1 MGPLPSAD
9 LTPAYPGVTPL
20 GLGTADVESFTGYV
34 VRLGNAFAV
43 PASVLLTHSLNAVLP
58 PARRDLHYRRN
69 GALNGA
75 GPAVLHAADGIA
87 RLTGERDAQ
96 RLSFHGLVDLLHLV
110 DRDLVSPTRRWCPLC
125 WGDDAE
131 PYDRKVWW
139 LAVVDACSVHG
150 CLLESRCRTCGRLQP
165 SLTRGVRLNA
175 CSYCGHELSDSCS
188 APVFPSGPAAER
200 LLWYARQGAD
210 LIHAAEVVALMQS
223 DEEASLSAAYARL
236 AVKARDVG
244 LREVAS
250 ELDKM
255 CMRRAPRAG
264 WVEALFSAL
273 WRLDEEVLA
282 LFSSPVQE
290 AVRGYLRPAVSPL
303 NAGQGTDSH

>member
-1 MGPLPSAD
+1 MGPLPSVD
-9 LTPAYPGVTPL
+9 LTPVYVGVPPL
-20 GLGTADVESFTGYV
+20 GLGTGAVESFTGYV

-75 GPAVLHAADGIA
+75 GPAVLHAAAGIA

-96 RLSFHGLVDLLHLV
+96 RLSFHGLVDLLHMV
-110 DRDLVSPTRRWCPLC
+110 DRDLVSQTRRWCPLC
-125 WGDDAE
+125 WAGDGE

-139 LAVVDACSVHG
+139 LSVVDVCPAHA
-150 CLLESRCRTCGRLQP
+150 CLLESRCGTCGRLQP

-175 CSYCGHELSDSCS
+175 CSYCGYDLFESSS
-188 APVFPSGPAAER
+188 ATVLPSGSAADR
-200 LLWYARQGAD
+200 RLWYARQAAD
-210 LIHAAEVVALMQS
+210 LVHAAEVIALMQC
-223 DEEASLSAAYARL
+223 DETASLGSAYARL
-236 AVKARDVG
+236 AAKARGAG
-244 LREVAS
+244 LRDVAS
-250 ELDKM
+250 EFDKM
-255 CMRRAPRAG
+255 RMRRTARAG

-273 WRLDEEVLA
+273 WRLDEEVLS

-290 AVRGYLRPAVSPL
+290 AVRGSRSVSR
-303 NAGQGTDSH
+303 

>member
-1 MGPLPSAD
+1 MGPFPSAD
-9 LTPAYPGVTPL
+9 LTPAYPSVAPL
-20 GLGTADVESFTGYV
+20 GLDTGDVESFTGYV

-125 WGDDAE
+125 WTDDSE

-139 LAVVDACSVHG
+139 FAVVDACPVHG
-150 CLLESRCRTCGRLQP
+150 CLLESRCGTCGRLQP
-165 SLTRGVRLNA
+165 SLTRGVPLNA
-175 CSYCGHELSDSCS
+175 CSYCGHELSDSSS
-188 APVFPSGPAAER
+188 ATVLPSGHAAQR

-223 DEEASLSAAYARL
+223 DEAASLNAAYARFCGEGSRCGSPRGGIG
-236 AVKARDVG
+236 V
-244 LREVAS
+244 REDAHPSRAS
-250 ELDKM
+250 CWLG
-255 CMRRAPRAG
+255 RGALQRVVAPRRGGNRAVLTCRAG
-264 WVEALFSAL
+264 GGSLCA
-273 WRLDEEVLA
+273 
-282 LFSSPVQE
+282 
-290 AVRGYLRPAVSPL
+290 AVYRPWCLR
-303 NAGQGTDSH
+303 

>member
-1 MGPLPSAD
+1 MGFLLSAD
-9 LTPAYPGVTPL
+9 LTPVYPGVAPL
-20 GLGTADVESFTGYV
+20 GLGTADTESFTGYV

-87 RLTGERDAQ
+87 RLTGEREAQ

-125 WGDDAE
+125 WADDPE
-131 PYDRKVWW
+131 PYDRKFWW
-139 LAVVDACSVHG
+139 LAVVDACPVHG
-150 CLLESRCRTCGRLQP
+150 CLLESRCGTCGRLQP
-165 SLTRGVRLNA
+165 SLTRGVRLDA
-175 CSYCGHELSDSCS
+175 CSYCGNKLSDSSS
-188 APVFPSGPAAER
+188 ATVLPSGPAEQR
-200 LLWYARQGAD
+200 LLWYARQGTD
-210 LIHAAEVVALMQS
+210 LIHAAEVVALLQS
-223 DEEASLSAAYARL
+223 DEAASLKVAYARL
-236 AVKARDVG
+236 AAKARDVG

-250 ELDKM
+250 DFKKM
-255 CMRRAPRAG
+255 RMRRAPRAG

-273 WRLDEEVLA
+273 WRLDAQVLA
-282 LFSSPVQE
+282 LFSPAVQE
-290 AVRGYLRPAVSPL
+290 AVRGSGSVPL
-303 NAGQGTDSH
+303 SG

>member
-1 MGPLPSAD
+1 MGTLPSAD
-9 LTPAYPGVTPL
+9 LTPAYPGVAPL
-20 GLGTADVESFTGYV
+20 GLGTGAVESFTGYV
-34 VRLGNAFAV
+34 VRLGSAFAV

-58 PARRDLHYRRN
+58 PARRHLHYRRN

-125 WGDDAE
+125 WADDTE

-139 LAVVDACSVHG
+139 LAVVDACPVHA
-150 CLLESRCRTCGRLQP
+150 CLLESRCGTCARLQP

-175 CSYCGHELSDSCS
+175 CSYCGHELSDCS
-188 APVFPSGPAAER
+188 SATVLPPGPAAQR
-200 LLWYARQGAD
+200 LLWFARQGGD
-210 LIHAAEVVALMQS
+210 LIHAAEVTALMQS
-223 DEEASLSAAYARL
+223 DEAASLKAAYARL
-236 AVKARDVG
+236 AAKARDGG

-250 ELDKM
+250 EFDKM
-255 CMRRAPRAG
+255 CTRRAPRAG

-273 WRLDEEVLA
+273 WRLDAEEVLS
-282 LFSSPVQE
+282 LFSPPVQD
-290 AVRGYLRPAVSPL
+290 AVR
-303 NAGQGTDSH
+303 NAQWPMPSG

>member
-9 LTPAYPGVTPL
+9 LTPAYPGVAPL

-34 VRLGNAFAV
+34 VRLGNTFAV

-75 GPAVLHAADGIA
+75 GPAVLHAAGGIA
-87 RLTGERDAQ
+87 HLTGEPEAH

-125 WGDDAE
+125 WADDPE
-131 PYDRKVWW
+131 PYDRKFWW
-139 LAVVDACSVHG
+139 LAVVDACPVHG
-150 CLLESRCRTCGRLQP
+150 CLLESRCGTCGRLQP

-175 CSYCGHELSDSCS
+175 CSYCGHELSDSSS
-188 APVFPSGPAAER
+188 AAVLPSGPVAER
-200 LLWYARQGAD
+200 LLWYARQGGD

-223 DEEASLSAAYARL
+223 DEAASLNAAYARL
-236 AVKARDVG
+236 AAKARDVG
-244 LREVAS
+244 FREVAS
-250 ELDKM
+250 EFEKM
-255 CMRRAPRAG
+255 RTRRAPRAG

-273 WRLDEEVLA
+273 WRLDEEVLV
-282 LFSSPVQE
+282 LFSPAVQA
-290 AVRGYLRPAVSPL
+290 AVRSVRQFAVPAVPDVS
-303 NAGQGTDSH
+303 ADC

>member
-1 MGPLPSAD
+1 MGPLPSAE
-9 LTPAYPGVTPL
+9 LTPAYPGVAPL
-20 GLGTADVESFTGYV
+20 GLGTGDVESFTGYV

-43 PASVLLTHSLNAVLP
+43 PASVLLTHSLNTVLP

-96 RLSFHGLVDLLHLV
+96 RLSFHGLVDLLQLV
-110 DRDLVSPTRRWCPLC
+110 DRDLVSPSRRWCPLC
-125 WGDDAE
+125 WADDPE

-139 LAVVDACSVHG
+139 LAVVDGCPVHG
-150 CLLESRCRTCGRLQP
+150 CLLESRCATCGRLQP

-175 CSYCGHELSDSCS
+175 CSYCGHELSDSSS
-188 APVFPSGPAAER
+188 ATVLPSGTAAER

-223 DEEASLSAAYARL
+223 DEVPSLSAAYARL
-236 AVKARDVG
+236 AAKARDVG
-244 LREVAS
+244 LREVAA
-250 ELDKM
+250 EFEKM
-255 CMRRAPRAG
+255 RTRRTARAG

-273 WRLDEEVLA
+273 WRLDEEVLV
-282 LFSSPVQE
+282 LFSPAVQG
-290 AVRGYLRPAVSPL
+290 AVRSARQFTVSGVS
-303 NAGQGTDSH
+303 ADC